1 MMPESGRYQCGCSYE
16 RRCVCRR
23 RGAFHGGGVSARSW
37 EWRHASRGSF
47 ALRHVDFDIRP
58 GSVCCAWRPL
68 AQIHADGWTG
78 RRAWRRCDDGEQEGR
93 CWLVAGTHV
102 RRVESPAWYCRTQTR
117 ADDSGTRV
125 GDDVAFGCETWGCPK
140 TRSGVPANHWIS
152 SDLTTCA
159 STIHASF
166 PVASVSASAPGRCA
180 AMHPGLLLMTSR
192 RRISDP
198 DGVKEVHDAVKH
210 VVEQTGKR

>member
-1 MMPESGRYQCGCSYE
+1 M
-16 RRCVCRR
+16 
-23 RGAFHGGGVSARSW
+23 
-37 EWRHASRGSF
+37 
-47 ALRHVDFDIRP
+47 
-58 GSVCCAWRPL
+58 
-68 AQIHADGWTG
+68 
-78 RRAWRRCDDGEQEGR
+78 
-93 CWLVAGTHV
+93 
-102 RRVESPAWYCRTQTR
+102 
-117 ADDSGTRV
+117 
-125 GDDVAFGCETWGCPK
+125 
-140 TRSGVPANHWIS
+140 PANHWIS

-166 PVASVSASAPGRCA
+166 PVASVSASCPGRCA